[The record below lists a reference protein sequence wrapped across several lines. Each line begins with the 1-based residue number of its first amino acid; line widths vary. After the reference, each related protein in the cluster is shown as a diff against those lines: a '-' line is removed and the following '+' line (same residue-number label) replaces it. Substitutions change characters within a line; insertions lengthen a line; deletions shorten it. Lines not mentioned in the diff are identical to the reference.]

1 VPRTPPTASAST
13 STAPSG
19 PPERPAA
26 ANGLTL
32 AAAEAFYRYYVELK
46 NYAATTGDTE
56 ALLSASEAGCEG
68 CKEYATYVAKVNA
81 ANGGLTG
88 DYQER
93 VKEVSE
99 LVRGSGGRLGGSAVI
114 AVGNYTTK
122 NTPSAKPIVSKAA
135 EFTDQIALSPNGQ
148 NWVMYETQFEER

>member
-1 VPRTPPTASAST
+1 M
-13 STAPSG
+13 
-19 PPERPAA
+19 RPAA

-32 AAAEAFYRYYVELK
+32 AAAEAFYRYYVDLK
-46 NYAATTGDTE
+46 NYAATTGDTA

-68 CKEYATYVAKVNA
+68 CKEYATYVAEVNA

-93 VKEVSE
+93 VKELSE
-99 LVRGSGGRLGGSAVI
+99 LARGDSGRLGGSAVI
-114 AVGNYTTK
+114 AVGTYTTK

-135 EFTDQIALSPNGQ
+135 EFTDQIALSPSGG
-148 NWVMYETQFEER
+148 NWVMYETQFEAR